1 MNIAN
6 IFYNK
11 REMSVRDWAIDVTV
25 AAVAFS
31 FGCIQLMV
39 TASSIVV
46 PDLAFRQYLGMV
58 NVVPTTAAFIALAL
72 TCVPLIV
79 RRKIPWIV
87 FLWCFGV
94 YLVIQTKNAGLSLS
108 IIGPAIALFTI
119 AVEQGRIQTLI
130 ATLVAVVGLMF
141 ADTPFGSPSL
151 IFFTRFQNTTIMI
164 AAAIAGY
171 AYKTHNAYVHETE
184 ERAREAERTR
194 EEEAARR
201 VEEERVRIAR
211 EVHDI
216 TAHSLSAVSIQAAA
230 AERLLDKNPEAARQA
245 LATVRSTSKN
255 ALEDIRSMIG
265 VLRQGDE
272 NPEMLPTGSTE
283 RIQDVI
289 SFLESAG
296 CVVELDTTHYDR
308 TRVPAHVDMA
318 LFGILR
324 EAATN
329 IVRHSQ
335 ANFVL
340 IRLTQNAH
348 GACLLVQDNGGG
360 YLGRSMVNR
369 SGIALPVSAD
379 GKGHGIAGMA
389 ERVGVLGGLFYAG
402 APDGL
407 QTSSQGLSSLGAL
420 TVQTAAHGAQALAS
434 SGFVVAVC
442 IPLPD
447 QTRATKE
454 RTHE

>member
-1 MNIAN
+1 MNIAS

-11 REMSVRDWAIDVTV
+11 REMTVRDWAIDVTI

-58 NVVPTTAAFIALAL
+58 NVVPTTAAFLALAL

-87 FLWCFGV
+87 FLWCFGA
-94 YLVIQTKNAGLSLS
+94 YLVLQTKNAGLSLS

-119 AVEQGRIQTLI
+119 AVEQGRIQTI
-130 ATLVAVVGLMF
+130 VAVFVAVVGLMF
-141 ADTPFGSPSL
+141 VDTPFGSPSL

-171 AYKTHNAYVHETE
+171 AYKTHKAYVNETE
-184 ERAREAERTR
+184 ERVREAERTR

-245 LATVRSTSKN
+245 LETVRSTSKS

-265 VLRQGDE
+265 VLRQGED
-272 NPEMLPTGSTE
+272 NPEMMPTGSTE
-283 RIQDVI
+283 RLQDVV

-296 CVVELDTTHYDR
+296 IVVEIDTTHYDR
-308 TRVPAHVDMA
+308 ASVPAHVDMA

-329 IVRHSQ
+329 IVRHSH
-335 ANFVL
+335 ADFAL
-340 IRLTQNAH
+340 IKLAQDTY
-348 GACLLVQDNGGG
+348 GAGLLVRDNGRG
-360 YLGRSMVNR
+360 YAGQAHYNR
-369 SGIALPVSAD
+369 AGLALPVSAD
-379 GKGHGIAGMA
+379 GQGHGISGMA
-389 ERVGVLGGLFYAG
+389 ERVGVLGGSFYAG
-402 APDGL
+402 APEGLAHASHELLRLAQDG
-407 QTSSQGLSSLGAL
+407 S
-420 TVQTAAHGAQALAS
+420 AQDETRLAS
-434 SGFVVAVC
+434 PGFVVAVF
-442 IPLPD
+442 IPIPE
-447 QTRATKE
+447 QVRTVKE
-454 RTHE
+454 ITHE

>member
-1 MNIAN
+1 MNIAT

-130 ATLVAVVGLMF
+130 ATLIAVVGLMF

-348 GACLLVQDNGGG
+348 GACLLVQDNGEG
-360 YLGRSMVNR
+360 YLGQSMVNR

-407 QTSSQGLSSLGAL
+407 QTSSQELSILGVHTL
-420 TVQTAAHGAQALAS
+420 QTAAHGAQALAS

>member
-407 QTSSQGLSSLGAL
+407 QTSSQGLSILGVHTL
-420 TVQTAAHGAQALAS
+420 QTAAHGAQALAS